1 MKAENPDKLNNEN
14 IDEVDDYEAEQNLL
28 GFFQLLLKVDMR
40 VNPHLYK
47 KKEIKEPKQET
58 DR

>member
-47 KKEIKEPKQET
+47 KKEIKEPKET
-58 DR
+58 KK

>member
-1 MKAENPDKLNNEN
+1 MTDESPDKLNSN
-14 IDEVDDYEAEQNLL
+14 IEKDDYEAEQNLL

-47 KKEIKEPKQET
+47 KKEIKEPKQN

>member
-1 MKAENPDKLNNEN
+1 MTDEPTKN

-28 GFFQLLLKVDMR
+28 GFFQLLLRVDMR
-40 VNPHLYK
+40 VNPQLYK
-47 KKEIKEPKQET
+47 KKVIKEPKEN

>member
-1 MKAENPDKLNNEN
+1 MRAESPDELKNEN

-47 KKEIKEPKQET
+47 KKEPKQN

>member
-1 MKAENPDKLNNEN
+1 MKAESPDELKQNL
-14 IDEVDDYEAEQNLL
+14 DEVNDYEAEQNLL

-47 KKEIKEPKQET
+47 KRKDDK
-58 DR
+58 

>member
-1 MKAENPDKLNNEN
+1 MRAESPDELKNEN

-47 KKEIKEPKQET
+47 KKKIKEQEKET
-58 DR
+58 DK